1 MKKKKLKLKELQVD
15 SFVTN
20 LKFEKG
26 LTIKGRGGDT
36 LDLECPGG
44 TEDPTIASLCPSCS
58 FCSVVVD
65 TCITF
70 PPDD

>member
-1 MKKKKLKLKELQVD
+1 MKKKNLKLNELQVD

-20 LKFEKG
+20 LNRRKEF
-26 LTIKGRGGDT
+26 TIKGGGGDT

-58 FCSVVVD
+58 FCSVAVD

-70 PPDD
+70 PTDD